1 MFINLTVSL
10 YIQYL
15 ISYLWCIFQITIED
29 MEVLKEKVTDFALS
43 VSMPDLN
50 AITQFF
56 ISKSITNPL
65 KPKEVEL
72 LVSLYNICAN
82 Y

>member
-1 MFINLTVSL
+1 
-10 YIQYL
+10 
-15 ISYLWCIFQITIED
+15 

-72 LVSLYNICAN
+72 LVSLYNIYAN

>member
-1 MFINLTVSL
+1 
-10 YIQYL
+10 
-15 ISYLWCIFQITIED
+15 
-29 MEVLKEKVTDFALS
+29 MEVLKEKVADFALS

-82 Y
+82 NY

>member
-1 MFINLTVSL
+1 
-10 YIQYL
+10 
-15 ISYLWCIFQITIED
+15 
-29 MEVLKEKVTDFALS
+29 MEALKEKVTDFALS

-56 ISKSITNPL
+56 ISKSITNPM

-72 LVSLYNICAN
+72 LVSLYYRYGKYKFKCFIKKT
-82 Y
+82 